1 MRKTVF
7 SLLLLVTTAAA
18 VQAQGTI
25 TVAKDGTGDYTTI
38 QEAIDAAPDGD
49 FTTIYVKAGTYAERV
64 VIGSKQRVCP
74 KQLSLIGDGADKT
87 IITSDLGKNP
97 NNTSIEKTAALAVY
111 ANDFYAEGIT
121 LRNSSGK
128 AGGQALALFVSG
140 DRQTYYRCHI
150 RGYQDTHRTKKQTRS
165 YFKECLIEGA
175 TDYIYAGGTAWFERC
190 TLNCIGNGYITA
202 PEDITIWAD
211 GPSGQ
216 RLWLGFIF
224 NECHIKADGIGKNSM
239 YLGRP
244 WGSEKCGSI
253 FLNCT
258 LDDCIRPEGWTTM
271 GGNTGERSFFAEY
284 QSRNTDGTPAD
295 VSHRIGWSR
304 QLSEADYHA
313 LMTWE
318 SVDSVF
324 MKRTNSDVPFRPEA
338 AIALNR
344 QITIDDYAPV
354 EQRLLAFPTARGF
367 GKFASGGRGGKVVE
381 VTNLEDSGEG
391 SLRWALT
398 EAGLQD
404 ATIVFRVSGTI
415 TLKSDI
421 RAKLRNVTIAG
432 QTAPGTGIVFRGGKL
447 NLGGSNNFI
456 MRNIRGRIGL
466 KDDNTFIK
474 GGSIGIENANR
485 FIIDH
490 CCFGW
495 SGEENMTVYDN
506 HFTTVQWT
514 IVHEGL
520 YDAGHQKGNRG
531 YGDQWGGSPATFHHN
546 LLAHNFNRSSRIN
559 GASNANQDRNVF
571 VEYYN
576 NVNYNWGKKN
586 SCYGCENEAG
596 PGSTHECNFV
606 GNYYKPGPSTPSG
619 SYFMQISNNR
629 SGKTSTGPS
638 LWYFHGNKME
648 GNPGADNDN
657 WKAVN
662 NNTQYTVEQLRR
674 DTLLFPSAFYPANN
688 AFDYN
693 DYMTPT
699 ESADAAYAN
708 VLARVGTIRRDVVEQ
723 RIVDEVA
730 TKTAHYK
737 GSTLNKAGF
746 IDSPADAEGWP
757 TYDSAT
763 PYVDNDHDGMDDAW
777 EREHGLDPTDGE
789 DGKRVYSAEG
799 YTALEIFLNS
809 LMGENIPISTGIVTA
824 QHKKEAKSVK
834 LYSLNGT
841 LMKQQ
846 TDGNAIDLSDMPRGL
861 YIAKTQNDDRTV
873 ETRKML
879 KK

>member
-1 MRKTVF
+1 M
-7 SLLLLVTTAAA
+7 
-18 VQAQGTI
+18 
-25 TVAKDGTGDYTTI
+25 
-38 QEAIDAAPDGD
+38 
-49 FTTIYVKAGTYAERV
+49 
-64 VIGSKQRVCP
+64 
-74 KQLSLIGDGADKT
+74 
-87 IITSDLGKNP
+87 
-97 NNTSIEKTAALAVY
+97 
-111 ANDFYAEGIT
+111 
-121 LRNSSGK
+121 
-128 AGGQALALFVSG
+128 
-140 DRQTYYRCHI
+140 
-150 RGYQDTHRTKKQTRS
+150 
-165 YFKECLIEGA
+165 
-175 TDYIYAGGTAWFERC
+175 
-190 TLNCIGNGYITA
+190 
-202 PEDITIWAD
+202 
-211 GPSGQ
+211 
-216 RLWLGFIF
+216 
-224 NECHIKADGIGKNSM
+224 
-239 YLGRP
+239 
-244 WGSEKCGSI
+244 
-253 FLNCT
+253 
-258 LDDCIRPEGWTTM
+258 
-271 GGNTGERSFFAEY
+271 
-284 QSRNTDGTPAD
+284 
-295 VSHRIGWSR
+295 
-304 QLSEADYHA
+304 
-313 LMTWE
+313 
-318 SVDSVF
+318 
-324 MKRTNSDVPFRPEA
+324 
-338 AIALNR
+338 
-344 QITIDDYAPV
+344 
-354 EQRLLAFPTARGF
+354 
-367 GKFASGGRGGKVVE
+367 
-381 VTNLEDSGEG
+381 
-391 SLRWALT
+391 
-398 EAGLQD
+398 
-404 ATIVFRVSGTI
+404 
-415 TLKSDI
+415 
-421 RAKLRNVTIAG
+421 
-432 QTAPGTGIVFRGGKL
+432 
-447 NLGGSNNFI
+447 
-456 MRNIRGRIGL
+456 
-466 KDDNTFIK
+466 
-474 GGSIGIENANR
+474 
-485 FIIDH
+485 
-490 CCFGW
+490 
-495 SGEENMTVYDN
+495 
-506 HFTTVQWT
+506 
-514 IVHEGL
+514 
-520 YDAGHQKGNRG
+520 
-531 YGDQWGGSPATFHHN
+531 
-546 LLAHNFNRSSRIN
+546 
-559 GASNANQDRNVF
+559 
-571 VEYYN
+571 EYYN

-586 SCYGCENEAG
+586 SCYGGENEAG

>member
-7 SLLLLVTTAAA
+7 YLILTMTAALA
-18 VQAQGTI
+18 AQAQTTL
-25 TVAKDGTGDYTTI
+25 TVAQDGTGDFTTL
-38 QEAIDAAPDGD
+38 QAAIDAAPDNAA
-49 FTTIYVKAGTYAERV
+49 TTIRIRAGIYNERAT
-64 VIGSKQRVCP
+64 IGTKQQSSTKR
-74 KQLSLIGDGADKT
+74 LSLIGDGATTT
-87 IITSDLGKNP
+87 IISSDLGKNP

-111 ANDFYAEGIT
+111 ADDFYAEGIT
-121 LRNSSGK
+121 LRNTSGK

-140 DRQTYYRCHI
+140 DRQTFYRCHI
-150 RGYQDTHRTKKQTRS
+150 LGYQDTHRTKKQTRS

-175 TDYIYAGGTAWFERC
+175 TDFIYAGGTAWFERC
-190 TLNCIGNGYITA
+190 TLNCIANGYITA

-224 NECHIKADGIGKNSM
+224 NRCRVQGVGIGQNSM

-244 WGSEKCGSI
+244 WGAEKCGSI
-253 FLNCT
+253 FLNCN
-258 LDDCIRPEGWTTM
+258 LGDVIRPEGWTTM
-271 GGNTGERSFFAEY
+271 GGNTGEKSFFAEY
-284 QSRNTDGTPAD
+284 RSTNADGSLAD
-295 VSHRIGWSR
+295 VSGRIAWSH
-304 QLSEADYHA
+304 QMDEADYRS
-313 LMTWE
+313 LMTWRA
-318 SVDSVF
+318 VDSVF
-324 MKRTNSDVPFRPEA
+324 MKRTNNTVYFDPEA
-338 AIALNR
+338 VIAAHQTLA
-344 QITIDDYAPV
+344 IDDYAPV

-381 VTNLEDSGEG
+381 VTNLNDSGEG

-398 EAGLQD
+398 EAGKED

-415 TLKSDI
+415 TLNSDI

-432 QTAPGTGIVFRGGKL
+432 QTAPGGGILYRGAKL
-447 NLGGSNNFI
+447 NLGGSDNFI

-466 KDDNTFIK
+466 KDDQSFIK
-474 GGSIGIENANR
+474 GGSIGIENANN

-546 LLAHNFNRSSRIN
+546 LLAHNYNRSSRIN
-559 GASNANQDRNVF
+559 GASNADQDRNVF
-571 VEYYN
+571 MEYYN

-586 SCYGCENEAG
+586 SCYGGENEAG
-596 PGSTHECNFV
+596 TGSTHECNFV

-629 SGKTSTGPS
+629 NGKKSTGPS
-638 LWYFHGNKME
+638 VWFFSGNKME
-648 GNPGADNDN
+648 GNSAADSDN

-662 NNTQYTVEQLRR
+662 NNTQYTIEQLRR
-674 DTLLFPSAFYPANN
+674 DTLLYPSAFYPSKN
-688 AFDYN
+688 AFNYD
-693 DYMTPT
+693 DYMTPVET
-699 ESADAAYAN
+699 ADEAYAS
-708 VLARVGTIRRDVVEQ
+708 VLARVGTIQRDVVEQ

-730 TKTAHYK
+730 NKTAHYK
-737 GSTLNKAGF
+737 GSTLNKDGF

-757 TYDSAT
+757 EYESGIPYSDS
-763 PYVDNDHDGMDDAW
+763 DRDGMDDLW
-777 EREHGLDPTDGE
+777 EWLHGLDPNNPDDG
-789 DGKRVYSAEG
+789 RQVYSAEG

-809 LMGENIPISTGIVTA
+809 LMGEYIPISTGISTA
-824 QHKKEAKSVK
+824 SSQKEVKSVK
-834 LYSLNGT
+834 VYNLNGM
-841 LMKQQ
+841 LIKQQ
-846 TDGNAIDLSDMPRGL
+846 TDSDQVDLTDMPRGL
-861 YIAKTQNDDRTV
+861 YIAKKQNSDRTV
-873 ETRKML
+873 ETRKMV
-879 KK
+879 KR

>member
-7 SLLLLVTTAAA
+7 YLILTMMAALA
-18 VQAQGTI
+18 AQAQTTL
-25 TVAKDGTGDYTTI
+25 TVAQDGTGDFTTL
-38 QEAIDAAPDGD
+38 QAAIDAAPDNAA
-49 FTTIYVKAGTYAERV
+49 TTIRIRAGIYNERAT
-64 VIGSKQRVCP
+64 IGTKQQSSTKR
-74 KQLSLIGDGADKT
+74 LSLIGDGATTT
-87 IITSDLGKNP
+87 IISSDLGKNP

-111 ANDFYAEGIT
+111 ADDFYAEGIT
-121 LRNSSGK
+121 LRNTSGK

-140 DRQTYYRCHI
+140 DRQTFYRCHI
-150 RGYQDTHRTKKQTRS
+150 LGYQDTHRTKKQTRS

-175 TDYIYAGGTAWFERC
+175 TDFIYAGGTAWFEQC
-190 TLNCIGNGYITA
+190 TLNCIANGYITA

-224 NECHIKADGIGKNSM
+224 NHCRVQGVGIGQNSM

-244 WGSEKCGSI
+244 WGAEKCGSI
-253 FLNCT
+253 FLNCN
-258 LDDCIRPEGWTTM
+258 LGDVVRPEGWTTM
-271 GGNTGERSFFAEY
+271 GGNTGDKSFFAEY
-284 QSRNTDGTPAD
+284 QSTNADGSLAD
-295 VSHRIGWSR
+295 VSRRIAWSH
-304 QLSEADYHA
+304 QMDEADYRS
-313 LMTWE
+313 LMTWRA
-318 SVDSVF
+318 VDSVF
-324 MKRTNSDVPFRPEA
+324 MKRTNNTVNFDPEA
-338 AIALNR
+338 VIAAHQTLA
-344 QITIDDYAPV
+344 IDDYAPV

-381 VTNLEDSGEG
+381 VTNLNDSGEG

-398 EAGLQD
+398 EAGKED

-415 TLKSDI
+415 TLNSDI

-432 QTAPGTGIVFRGGKL
+432 QTAPGGGILYRGAKL
-447 NLGGSNNFI
+447 NLGGSDNFI

-466 KDDNTFIK
+466 KDDQSFIK
-474 GGSIGIENANR
+474 GGSIGIENANN

-546 LLAHNFNRSSRIN
+546 LLAHNYNRSSRIN
-559 GASNANQDRNVF
+559 GASNADQDRNVF
-571 VEYYN
+571 MEYYN

-586 SCYGCENEAG
+586 SCYGGENEAG
-596 PGSTHECNFV
+596 TGSTHECNFV

-629 SGKTSTGPS
+629 NGKKSTGPS
-638 LWYFHGNKME
+638 VWFFSGNKME
-648 GNPGADNDN
+648 GNSAADSDN

-662 NNTQYTVEQLRR
+662 NNTQYTIEQLRR
-674 DTLLFPSAFYPANN
+674 DTLLYPSAFYPSKN
-688 AFDYN
+688 AFNYD
-693 DYMTPT
+693 DYMTPVET
-699 ESADAAYAN
+699 ADEAYAS
-708 VLARVGTIRRDVVEQ
+708 VLARVGTIQRDVVEQ

-730 TKTAHYK
+730 NKTAHYK
-737 GSTLNKAGF
+737 GSTLNKDGF

-757 TYDSAT
+757 EYESGIPYSDS
-763 PYVDNDHDGMDDAW
+763 DHDGMDDLW
-777 EREHGLDPTDGE
+777 EWLHGLDPNNPDDG
-789 DGKRVYSAEG
+789 RQVYSAEG

-809 LMGENIPISTGIVTA
+809 LMGEYIPISTGISTA
-824 QHKKEAKSVK
+824 SSQKEVKSVK
-834 LYSLNGT
+834 VYNLNGM

-846 TDGNAIDLSDMPRGL
+846 TDSDHVDLTDMPRGL
-861 YIAKTQNDDRTV
+861 YIAKKQNSDRTV
-873 ETRKML
+873 ETRKMV
-879 KK
+879 KR

>member
-1 MRKTVF
+1 MKKTF
-7 SLLLLVTTAAA
+7 LSLLLLAAA
-18 VQAQGTI
+18 TAGAHAQGSI
-25 TVAKDGTGDYTTI
+25 TVAKDGTGHFTTI
-38 QEAIDAAPDGD
+38 QEAVDAAPDGEA
-49 FTTIYVKAGTYAERV
+49 TTILVKAGTYEERV
-64 VIGSKQRVCP
+64 SIGTKQRP
-74 KQLSLIGDGADKT
+74 STKQLSLIGDGAGET
-87 IITSDLGKNP
+87 IISSDLGKNP

-111 ANDFYAEGIT
+111 ADDFYAEGIT
-121 LRNSSGK
+121 LRNTSGK
-128 AGGQALALFVSG
+128 TGGQALALFVSG

-165 YFKECLIEGA
+165 YFRDCLIEGA
-175 TDYIYAGGTAWFERC
+175 TDFIYAGGTAWFEQC
-190 TLNCIGNGYITA
+190 TLNCIANGYITA

-224 NECHIKADGIGKNSM
+224 NKCRINGDGIGKNSM

-253 FLNCT
+253 FL
-258 LDDCIRPEGWTTM
+258 DCNLGDVVRPEGWTTM
-271 GGNTGERSFFAEY
+271 GDNTGEQSFFAEY
-284 QSRNTDGTPAD
+284 RSTNGDGTPAD
-295 VSHRIGWSR
+295 VSGRVAWSH
-304 QLSEADYHA
+304 QMTDADYRA
-313 LMTWE
+313 LMTWHA
-318 SVDSVF
+318 VDSVF
-324 MKRTNSDVPFRPEA
+324 MKRTGNAVSFDPEA
-338 AIALNR
+338 VIAARHALAV
-344 QITIDDYAPV
+344 DDYAPV

-381 VTNLEDSGEG
+381 VTNLDDSGEG

-398 EAGLQD
+398 EAGRED

-415 TLKSDI
+415 TLNSDI

-432 QTAPGTGIVFRGGKL
+432 QTAPGDGILYRGGKL
-447 NLGGSNNFI
+447 NLGGSDNFI

-466 KDDNTFIK
+466 KDDQTFIK
-474 GGSIGIENANR
+474 GGSIGIENANN

-520 YDAGHQKGNRG
+520 YDAGHQKGNRS

-546 LLAHNFNRSSRIN
+546 LLAHNYNRSSRIN
-559 GASNANQDRNVF
+559 GASNESQDRNVF

-586 SCYGCENEAG
+586 SCYGGENEAG
-596 PGSTHECNFV
+596 PHSTHECNFV

-619 SYFMQISNNR
+619 SFFMQISNNR
-629 SGKTSTGPS
+629 KGKTSTGPS
-638 LWYFHGNKME
+638 LWFFHGNKME
-648 GNPGADNDN
+648 GNTAADSDN
-657 WKAVN
+657 WKAVD

-674 DTLLFPSAFYPANN
+674 DTLLYPSAFYPSKN
-688 AFDYN
+688 AFDYD
-693 DYMTPT
+693 DYMTPVET
-699 ESADAAYAN
+699 ADAAYAS
-708 VLARVGTIRRDVVEQ
+708 VLARVGTIRRDAVEQ

-757 TYDSAT
+757 TYDSGT
-763 PYVDNDHDGMDDAW
+763 PYADNDHDGMDDAW

-809 LMGENIPISTGIVTA
+809 LMGEDIPISTGIGITNGQREVM
-824 QHKKEAKSVK
+824 SVK
-834 LYSLNGT
+834 LYNTSGIL
-841 LMKQQ
+841 LKQQ
-846 TDGNAIDLSDMPRGL
+846 TDSSDIDLADMPSGL
-861 YIAKTQNDDRTV
+861 YIARKQHSDRSV
-873 ETRKML
+873 ETTKMM
-879 KK
+879 KR